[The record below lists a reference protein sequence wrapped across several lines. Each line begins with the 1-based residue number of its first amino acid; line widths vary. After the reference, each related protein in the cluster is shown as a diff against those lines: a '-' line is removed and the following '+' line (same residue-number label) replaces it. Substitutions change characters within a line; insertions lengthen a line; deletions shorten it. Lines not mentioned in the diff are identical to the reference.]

1 MIFKSNRDEMEMIKS
16 KCYEITKEN
25 ILGHELIGLEVKV
38 IQSTDPKRIGVKG
51 IVVDET
57 QNTFIINN
65 GKEQSLPKKEC
76 EFEFDLNGEK
86 VIIKGKEIL
95 RRSEDRTKEFRN

>member
-1 MIFKSNRDEMEMIKS
+1 MEMIKS

-25 ILGHELIGLEVKV
+25 ILGHELIGLEIIV
-38 IQSTDPKRIGVKG
+38 IQSTDPKRIGTKG

-57 QNTFIINN
+57 QNTFVIIND
-65 GKEQSLPKKEC
+65 GEEQVIPKKEC
-76 EFEFDLNGEK
+76 EFEFNLNGEK

>member
-1 MIFKSNRDEMEMIKS
+1 MEMIKS

-38 IQSTDPKRIGVKG
+38 IQSTDPKRIGAKG

-57 QNTFIINN
+57 QNTFVIINN
-65 GKEQSLPKKEC
+65 GKEQLFPKKEC

-86 VIIKGKEIL
+86 VKVKGKEIL
-95 RRSEDRTKEFRN
+95 RRSEDRTKEFRNWCLK

>member
-1 MIFKSNRDEMEMIKS
+1 MEMIES
-16 KCYEITKEN
+16 KCYKITKEN
-25 ILGHELIGLEVKV
+25 ILGHEMIGLELNV
-38 IQSTDPKRIGVKG
+38 IYSTDPKRIGTKG

-57 QNTFIINN
+57 QNTFVIVRS
-65 GKEQSLPKKEC
+65 GKEEILAKKEC

-86 VIIKGKEIL
+86 VKVIGKEIL

>member
-1 MIFKSNRDEMEMIKS
+1 MIKS

-38 IQSTDPKRIGVKG
+38 IQSTDPKRIGSKG

-57 QNTFIINN
+57 KNTFVIIKN
-65 GKEQSLPKKEC
+65 GQEQTFPKKEC
-76 EFEFDLNGEK
+76 EFEFNLNDEK
-86 VIIKGKEIL
+86 VIVKGKEIL

>member
-1 MIFKSNRDEMEMIKS
+1 MIKG

-38 IQSTDPKRIGVKG
+38 IESTDPKKTGIKG

-57 QNTFIINN
+57 QNTFIIVFD
-65 GKEQSLPKKEC
+65 GKEKIIPKKEC
-76 EFEFDLNGEK
+76 DFEFNLNGEK
-86 VIIKGKEIL
+86 AEVKGKGII